1 MIELIVLVV
10 PIVSVLLG
18 VYRKLFNSEKS
29 AIEYIDYRN
38 KYGAKFQMLKAPQ
51 VFLTSLCFIFSP
63 FFISTGILWSVLGGI
78 LLLGNVTF
86 LLLHD
91 GQLTIPDL
99 CSEEFEIFIVKR
111 KKEALYGSII
121 ICLWITSW
129 LYEWI

>member
-18 VYRKLFNSEKS
+18 AYRKLFNSEKS
-29 AIEYIDYRN
+29 AIEYIDFRN
-38 KYGAKFQMLKAPQ
+38 KYGAKLQMLKAPQ
-51 VFLTSLCFIFSP
+51 VFLTSLCFIISP
-63 FFISTGILWSVLGGI
+63 LFISTGILWSVLGGI

-99 CSEEFEIFIVKR
+99 CSNEFEVFITKR

-121 ICLWITSW
+121 ICLWIISW
-129 LYEWI
+129 LNEWI